1 MAAEYSV
8 ERSDQPE
15 RPDLPGGKASTLWSR
30 WRRDPWLLLSL
41 ALTGL
46 MIFLVLFPQFWIFRA
61 SLMTGDGKEF
71 TLANYVE
78 FFTTLRFR
86 RSLVNSLWVSFAV
99 AIGAVLVAT
108 PLAFFLA
115 RYRLPAKNTILT
127 LLTMATVSPPFLGA
141 YAWVLLLGRGGIITS
156 TLRDWGV
163 PLPFQSILGPGG
175 IIWVGVWITYA
186 VVFLLIYDGFTN
198 LDPGLEEA
206 AMSVG
211 ANRLR
216 TFFHISLPLVTPALL
231 TGFYLALMAAFTDFG
246 TPMIIGGGFQVLPVT
261 IYYEFLSEV
270 ATNPSLASAA
280 SVIMIGVSTGL
291 LMLQRY
297 LIARRSY
304 SAVGVRRRVPQ
315 ALGRGRTALLLA
327 LVGVVLLISFTPHIV
342 VLITSFMTWRSGILK
357 WQFTLDNYAQLFRRS
372 LNPIFISYFLSIVA
386 TALVI
391 VAGAVA
397 AYIVARKN
405 YRVVAPT
412 LNALV
417 MLPYIIPGTVLA
429 IGLILAFNQQPLLL
443 TGTWVILVMAYFI
456 RRLPYVMKAIEAGLY
471 QIHPSL
477 EEAAMSVGASST
489 RAFTDITARML
500 TPSVVSG
507 GTIAFLM
514 IITELSSTV
523 MLYAIPWVTMT
534 VIIFTYALQ
543 PASPFGIASAMT
555 VVLMVSIYLPLYL
568 IRRRYQASSPSM

>member
-1 MAAEYSV
+1 MAAESSLGV
-8 ERSDQPE
+8 PGSSE
-15 RPDLPGGKASTLWSR
+15 LPGGEARKVWAR
-30 WRRDPWLLLSL
+30 WRRDPWLLLSV

-46 MIFLVLFPQFWIFRA
+46 MFFLVIFPQFWIFRA
-61 SLMTGDGKEF
+61 SLMSADGQEF
-71 TLANYVE
+71 TLANYAD

-86 RSLVNSLWVSFAV
+86 RSLVNSLWVSVAV
-99 AIGAVLVAT
+99 AVGAVLVAT
-108 PLAFFLA
+108 PLAYFLA

-127 LLTMATVSPPFLGA
+127 LVTMATISPPFLGA

-156 TLRDWGV
+156 TLREWGV
-163 PLPFQSILGPGG
+163 PLPFQSIIGPGG

-186 VVFLLIYDGFTN
+186 VVFLLIYDAFTN

-211 ANRLR
+211 ANPLA
-216 TFFHISLPLVTPALL
+216 TFFHISLPMVTPALL
-231 TGFYLALMAAFTDFG
+231 TGFYLSLMAAFTDFG
-246 TPMIIGGGFQVLPVT
+246 TPMIIGGGFQMLPVT

-280 SVIMIGVSTGL
+280 SVIMIAVSTGL
-291 LMLQRY
+291 LLLQRY

-304 SAVGVRRRVPQ
+304 AALGMRRREPQ
-315 ALGRGRTALLLA
+315 PLSRGRTVLLQLA
-327 LVGVVLLISFTPHIV
+327 VGIVLLISFTPHLV
-342 VLITSFMTWRSGILK
+342 VLLTSFMTWRSGILK
-357 WQFTLDNYAQLFRRS
+357 WQFTLDNYIQLFRRS
-372 LNPIFISYFLSIVA
+372 LEPIFVSYFLSIVA

-391 VAGAVA
+391 VAGAMA

-405 YRVVAPT
+405 YRVIAPA

-429 IGLILAFNQQPLLL
+429 IGLILAFNQRPLLL

-456 RRLPYVMKAIEAGLY
+456 RRLPYVMKAIESGLY

-500 TPSVVSG
+500 TPSIVSG

-523 MLYAIPWVTMT
+523 MLYAVPWITMT
-534 VIIFTYALQ
+534 VVIFTYALQ
-543 PASPFGIASAMT
+543 PGSPFGVASAMT
-555 VVLMVSIYLPLYL
+555 VVLMVSIYVPLYV
-568 IRRRYQASSPSM
+568 IRRRYQAARTTL